1 MKVQKS
7 KNEWCGY
14 LGRLMKEH
22 LELRKAMGRVGDAD
36 ENVLRQLNR
45 FIIKRK
51 ITAKTMT
58 RKMIVDFLK
67 TKSKLSPWGRRN
79 AIIHI
84 RQFCRFLRQ
93 RGIASYS
100 PDHTLLPKL
109 TYQIRYH
116 PFTLKEVEAMMKEA
130 RARARSKVIL
140 GETIAEF
147 IGLLWCTGMRHQEVI
162 KLEHADIDFKEKT
175 ILIRMT
181 KFRKTR
187 LIPISDSVVLALK
200 EYVSLKKRVGF
211 GVTEKNAFLVGEDGK
226 RISQRKTLYEF
237 NRVLK
242 NLKIGKIGREKPRV
256 HDLRHSFATLRL
268 KSFYQSPDQYPPQS
282 YLPVLSTFLGHTRLV
297 YSQYYLHPDFELMKK
312 AGEKLEER
320 FKESLRDS
328 A

>member
-1 MKVQKS
+1 MKFQKTE
-7 KNEWCGY
+7 NEWRGY
-14 LGRLMKEH
+14 LGGLMQEH
-22 LELRKAMGRVGDAD
+22 LALRKAMGRLGRAD

-45 FIIKRK
+45 FILKRR
-51 ITAKTMT
+51 IPSKTMT
-58 RKMIVDFLK
+58 RKLIVDFLK

-79 AIIHI
+79 TVIHM

-130 RARARSKVIL
+130 RIKSRAKVIL
-140 GETIAEF
+140 GDTIATF
-147 IGLLWCTGMRHQEVI
+147 IGLLWCTGMRHQEI
-162 KLEHADIDFKEKT
+162 INLDHEDIDVREKT

-187 LIPISDSVVLALK
+187 MIPISDSVVQAIAA
-200 EYVSLKKRVGF
+200 YIGLKKRVGF
-211 GVTEKNAFLVGEDGK
+211 GVNAENAFLMGEDGK
-226 RISQRKTLYEF
+226 RIAQRKTLYEF
-237 NRVLK
+237 SRIIK
-242 NLKIGKIGREKPRV
+242 KLKIGKTGRERPRV

-268 KSFYQSPDQYPPQS
+268 KGFYQSPERYPPQS

-320 FKESLRDS
+320 FKEARE
-328 A
+328 AA